1 MTPEDH
7 QMLCTEIRREAV
19 RILDSQ
25 DLSCSFEKLKCQQ
38 PGDIGGTILELA
50 ERFGRYVI

>member
-1 MTPEDH
+1 
-7 QMLCTEIRREAV
+7 MLCTEIRREAV